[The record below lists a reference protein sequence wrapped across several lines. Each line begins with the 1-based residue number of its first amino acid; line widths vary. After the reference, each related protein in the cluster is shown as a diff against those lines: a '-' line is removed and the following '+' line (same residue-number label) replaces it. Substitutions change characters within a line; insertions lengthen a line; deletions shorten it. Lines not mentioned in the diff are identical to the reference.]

1 MNCPRA
7 DPKRH
12 VYTFSRQL
20 SLPKVEFCAGK
31 GNFLRRGSREI
42 PKGQTQIEWGDGVF
56 FFRCCRLSRVITRTH
71 NIDSRA
77 SPPTW
82 RHTLLYFSRS
92 ALSFFLPQC
101 LFPRGNDFDKDAVQT
116 RDAFFFPFALL
127 ATSDVSRVVP
137 TETVRPVPLTARQH
151 RGPPHVICRT
161 CAAASHHPFVT
172 ARGPQVS

>member
-56 FFRCCRLSRVITRTH
+56 VFRCCRLSRVITRTH

-92 ALSFFLPQC
+92 ALSFFLPPC
-101 LFPRGNDFDKDAVQT
+101 LFPRGNATTSTKT
-116 RDAFFFPFALL
+116 RCRPETLFSSPSRCWRLV
-127 ATSDVSRVVP
+127 TSPASYPPRRFVPYPSPRVSTV
-137 TETVRPVPLTARQH
+137 VRPTLYVERVPPLR
-151 RGPPHVICRT
+151 IILL
-161 CAAASHHPFVT
+161 
-172 ARGPQVS
+172 

>member
-1 MNCPRA
+1 VNCPRA

-12 VYTFSRQL
+12 VYTFSRHL

-82 RHTLLYFSRS
+82 RHPLLYFSRS

-116 RDAFFFPFALL
+116 RDTLFSFPSRGWRLVPSPASYPPRRFVPYP
-127 ATSDVSRVVP
+127 SPRVSTV
-137 TETVRPVPLTARQH
+137 VRPTLYVERVPPLR
-151 RGPPHVICRT
+151 IILL
-161 CAAASHHPFVT
+161 
-172 ARGPQVS
+172 